1 LLLDIALL
9 LLLWGHGTAARR
21 SADAPQLNRWQKAS
35 PRPGAYVESASV
47 EPWHE
52 IMLVGEA
59 PNWPPPR
66 AGRRAGT
73 LWYAVATGV
82 AAGYKLLSA
91 AREEKPLPLL
101 LTATAVAAAF
111 AIWQNEAFLYSLV
124 LYIVQT
130 LWGGFTTVQRI
141 AKSLD

>member
-1 LLLDIALL
+1 
-9 LLLWGHGTAARR
+9 
-21 SADAPQLNRWQKAS
+21 
-35 PRPGAYVESASV
+35 
-47 EPWHE
+47 
-52 IMLVGEA
+52 
-59 PNWPPPR
+59 
-66 AGRRAGT
+66 
-73 LWYAVATGV
+73 V